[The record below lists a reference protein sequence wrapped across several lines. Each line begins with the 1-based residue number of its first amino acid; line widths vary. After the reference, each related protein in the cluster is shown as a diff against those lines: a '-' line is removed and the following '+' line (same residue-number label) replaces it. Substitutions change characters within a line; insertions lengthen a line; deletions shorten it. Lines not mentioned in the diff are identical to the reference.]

1 MEIYVAA
8 TALGVLAVVVLV
20 AVAMRSGRAR
30 DPDTLPALF
39 SDRRKE
45 LAAEAGAQGLD
56 PAETSALEEELAL
69 NHLDEARR
77 LDSDEGQGAGERARF
92 PPLLGGAALA
102 LIAALVLYGQ
112 WGEPD
117 APVLARAQEIMQS
130 ADPVA
135 VSRLEDALERR
146 LARTPEDVNAWFLLG
161 HLRMQTEDYGGATQ
175 AFAALTDVAG
185 PVAEVDLA
193 WAQASYRAD
202 GGEMSAATREI
213 VDRVLAAR
221 PDHASMLELLAMDAI
236 HRRDFAAAAKHLA
249 RVLGQPMPASTR
261 ALLTETLAHV
271 EGRLPKGAQVDTTTD
286 SPAGTGSIAVSVSL
300 DATFEAD
307 VGVPVFVIARNPAAP
322 RPPLAVRR
330 LTVGDLPANIELTDA
345 DAMIPGRGLADL
357 AEVQLLARVSLGG
370 SPSARSGDLE
380 SGLTTTSAG
389 GDGVSL
395 RIDRR
400 VP

>member
-1 MEIYVAA
+1 MEVYVAA
-8 TALGVLAVVVLV
+8 TALGVLAVAVLL
-20 AVAMRSGRAR
+20 AAAMRSGRAR

-69 NHLDEARR
+69 NHLDEAGRVA
-77 LDSDEGQGAGERARF
+77 SQGQGPGKRTPF
-92 PPLLGGAALA
+92 LPLLGGAALA
-102 LIAALVLYGQ
+102 LVAALVLYGQ

-117 APVLARAQEIMQS
+117 APVLARAQEIMRT

-135 VSRLEDALERR
+135 MSRLEDALESR

-161 HLRMQTEDYGGATQ
+161 HLRMQTEDYGGAAQ
-175 AFAALTDVAG
+175 AFAALSDVAG
-185 PVAEVDLA
+185 PVAEVDFA

-202 GGEMSAATREI
+202 GGEMSAATRVI

-221 PDHASMLELLAMDAI
+221 PDDSSMLELLAMDAI
-236 HRRDFAAAAKHLA
+236 HRRDFAAATRHLA
-249 RVLGQPMPASTR
+249 RVLDQSMPASRR

-271 EGRLPKGAQVDTTTD
+271 EGRLPKGAEVDTTTD
-286 SPAGTGSIAVSVSL
+286 FPVGTGGIAVSVSL
-300 DATFEAD
+300 DATFEA
-307 VGVPVFVIARNPAAP
+307 GAAAQVFVIARNPAAP

-345 DAMIPGRGLADL
+345 DAMIPGRSLADL
-357 AEVQLLARVSLGG
+357 DEVQLLARVSLGG

-389 GDGVSL
+389 GDRVSL
-395 RIDRR
+395 HIDRR